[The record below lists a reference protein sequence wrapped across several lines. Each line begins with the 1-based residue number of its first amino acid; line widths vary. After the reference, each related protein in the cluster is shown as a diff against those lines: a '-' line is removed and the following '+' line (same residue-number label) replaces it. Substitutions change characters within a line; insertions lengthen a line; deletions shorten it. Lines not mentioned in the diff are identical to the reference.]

1 MRRQSAAEVKQM
13 RYMKGMVVIAFG
25 ALIAF
30 APTARSADPIHFGVT
45 QIANCAPIAIALSK
59 GYFTAEGLD
68 PQLKIFEAQAPI
80 AVAVASGD
88 LDFGDAAETAA
99 LYNLAGDGR
108 VRVIASG
115 AAEAPS
121 FHSLALVASNQAYAA
136 GLKSARDLPG
146 HSFALTQMGTGLQ
159 YSLGRIAAKEGFDAK
174 TVKLLPLQSNPNI
187 ASALSGGRADA
198 AVFDTT
204 NAMPLIQKGE
214 VKLLGWVGDMTG
226 YTPAFLVF
234 ASRNMLD
241 NHPDTVRRFLAA
253 YRKATRDYV
262 AAFADAQGMRKDQP
276 TATATLATI
285 SQWIGQ
291 PAARI
296 KLGLPYID
304 REGRVDMAA
313 LQDQIDWYHAIGA
326 VKNPLKA
333 AMVVDKRYAI
343 ERTETRTAS
352 H

>member
-1 MRRQSAAEVKQM
+1 MRSKTLATLIVVAGSISLATAAKSAETI
-13 RYMKGMVVIAFG
+13 R
-25 ALIAF
+25 
-30 APTARSADPIHFGVT
+30 FGVS
-45 QIANCAPIAIALSK
+45 QIANCAPIAIAISK
-59 GYFTAEGLD
+59 GYFAAEGLD
-68 PQLKIFEAQAPI
+68 PKLTIFEAQAPI

-99 LYNLAGDGR
+99 LYNLAQDKR
-108 VRVIASG
+108 VSVIASG

-121 FHSLALVASNQAYAA
+121 FHSLALVASNEAYAA

-159 YSLGRIAAKEGFDAK
+159 YSLGMIAAKEKFDLNA
-174 TVKLLPLQSNPNI
+174 VKLLPLQSTPNI

-234 ASRNMLD
+234 ASRNVLD
-241 NHPDTVRRFLAA
+241 HHADTVKRFLAA
-253 YRKATRDYV
+253 YRRATRDYYD
-262 AAFADAQGMRKDQP
+262 AFTDSHGMRKDQG
-276 TATATLATI
+276 TAAETLDAI
-285 SQWIGQ
+285 AKWIGQ
-291 PAARI
+291 PAKRV
-296 KLGLPYID
+296 KLGLPYVD
-304 REGRVDMAA
+304 REGRVDAAA
-313 LQDQIDWYHAIGA
+313 LQDQIDWYRSIGA
-326 VKNPLKA
+326 IKSELKVA
-333 AMVVDKRYAI
+333 NVVDKHFAKEPKEMRA
-343 ERTETRTAS
+343 AA